1 MEASVPRH
9 ISRNISDVVWK
20 TFKCVSRFYQWLKAL
35 KVMNPFYRDIKI
47 DESPEKIKA
56 LQELPSELISNAT
69 IVMDAKEI
77 FID

>member
-1 MEASVPRH
+1 
-9 ISRNISDVVWK
+9 
-20 TFKCVSRFYQWLKAL
+20 
-35 KVMNPFYRDIKI
+35 MNPFYRDIKI

-56 LQELPSELISNAT
+56 LRELPSELISNAT

>member
-1 MEASVPRH
+1 
-9 ISRNISDVVWK
+9 
-20 TFKCVSRFYQWLKAL
+20 VSRFYQWLKAL
-35 KVMNPFYRDIKI
+35 KVLNPFYRDIKI

-56 LQELPSELISNAT
+56 LRELPSELISNAT

>member
-1 MEASVPRH
+1 MEALVPRH

-20 TFKCVSRFYQWLKAL
+20 TFKCVSRFYYWLKAL
-35 KVMNPFYRDIKI
+35 KVLNPFYRDIKI

-56 LQELPSELISNAT
+56 LEELLSKLIFNAT

-77 FID
+77 FND